1 VVVDVETTPARTHD
15 EVKATKTMKSTED
28 RQRGNLIERSEGGG
42 AMTARLRDSGFQ
54 GRAEALDDAC
64 LRAWGHPN
72 DRAIRQELLSAL
84 EREDSVRP
92 VHTGLM
98 LLRDVYKR
106 VWSHC

>member
-1 VVVDVETTPARTHD
+1 MVVDVEATPARTHD

-28 RQRGNLIERSEGGG
+28 RPRGDQIERSERCNG
-42 AMTARLRDSGFQ
+42 MTARLRDSGFQ

-84 EREDSVRP
+84 ERDDSVHP
-92 VHTGLM
+92 DHTGLM

-106 VWSHC
+106 VWSYC